1 VIQTQVAIASI
12 VDRIPLAYRIRI
24 VGVCFLIVLTDGF
37 DTQAIGF
44 AAPAM
49 SSSLAIPIGAFGQIF
64 SASLFGAMLGALS
77 LGAAADRLGRRWT
90 LVGAVATFSLFSL
103 LTPVAPNFPW
113 LLLCR
118 FLAGLGLGGAI
129 PNVLALSSEYAPR
142 RIGGLLTGLLW
153 AGFPLGGVIGA
164 ITSAHLLPVFGWP
177 VLFYIGGSVPLI
189 LAALVIGALPES
201 LQFLLRRSDGQR
213 AVATAIRA
221 IGLPAPSVGTVYV
234 ATEEPPSGFPIQLL
248 FFDGRVASTI
258 LLWIGSFMNFA
269 LLIVLVLWT
278 PALLQKIGLGGEQA
292 ALVVGL
298 NNLGA
303 VAGTML
309 GGRLVDRFAPYVVL
323 PLLFMAGALA
333 VGSMGYAAAS
343 IPLLALFSALS
354 GFFLGAATSGLLG
367 VAVLIYPSMMRA
379 TGIGWVVA
387 LGRLGQ
393 VAGPLAVGALVASA
407 LSVEQVYLCCVMPAL
422 CAMGATAFLMR
433 PNDPQASGFPE
444 DRAIDRQQHAIDTR
458 AI

>member
-1 VIQTQVAIASI
+1 M
-12 VDRIPLAYRIRI
+12 
-24 VGVCFLIVLTDGF
+24 DGF

-49 SSSLAIPIGAFGQIF
+49 SSSLSIPIKAFGQIF
-64 SASLFGAMLGALS
+64 SASLFGAMLGALTF
-77 LGAAADRLGRRWT
+77 GPAADRLGRRWT

-103 LTPVAPNFPW
+103 LTPLAPNLLW
-113 LLLCR
+113 LLPCR

-129 PNVLALSSEYAPR
+129 PNLLALSSEYAPR
-142 RIGGLLTGLLW
+142 RIRGLLTGLLW

-164 ITSAHLLPVFGWP
+164 AASAHLLPLFGWP

-189 LAALVIGALPES
+189 LAALAIGALPES
-201 LQFLLRRSDGQR
+201 LQFLLRRPDGQR
-213 AVATAIRA
+213 AVGAVVRA
-221 IGLPAPSVGTVYV
+221 MGLPAPSVEAVYV
-234 ATEEPPSGFPIQLL
+234 ATEEPLNGFPLQLL
-248 FFDGRVASTI
+248 FFDGRAASTI

-269 LLIVLVLWT
+269 ILIVLVLWT
-278 PALLQKIGLGGEQA
+278 PALLQKIGLGGAQA

-298 NNLGA
+298 INLGA
-303 VAGTML
+303 VAGTMV
-309 GGRLVDRFAPYVVL
+309 GGRLVDRFAPNVIL
-323 PLLFMAGALA
+323 PLLSTAGAFA

-343 IPLLALFSALS
+343 MSLLALAAALS

-379 TGIGWVVA
+379 TGVGWVVA
-387 LGRLGQ
+387 VGRMGQ

-407 LSVEQVYLCCVMPAL
+407 LTIERVYLCCMVPAL
-422 CAMGATAFLMR
+422 CAVSATAFLLR
-433 PNDPQASGFPE
+433 SNDPHVSGFPE
-444 DRAIDRQQHAIDTR
+444 DVAIDRHQQHAVDTR